1 MFRIIY
7 SNICFRCLGPS
18 AFYKWY
24 LFEIYIYLFV
34 RHILIFIFEEKCEQ
48 IIVRQISKNALMFE
62 EEKKLLEH
70 EKSEPSDI

>member
-1 MFRIIY
+1 
-7 SNICFRCLGPS
+7 LGPS

-34 RHILIFIFEEKCEQ
+34 RNILIFHIGRKMRTK
-48 IIVRQISKNALMFE
+48 VRQISKNALMFE

-70 EKSEPSDI
+70 EKSEPSDF